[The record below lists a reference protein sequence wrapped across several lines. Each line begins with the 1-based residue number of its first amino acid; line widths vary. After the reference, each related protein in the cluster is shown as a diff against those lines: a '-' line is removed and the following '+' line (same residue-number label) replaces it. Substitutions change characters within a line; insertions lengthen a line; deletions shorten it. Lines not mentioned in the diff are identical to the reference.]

1 MDRCLL
7 ISDPHILLFDSFHTD
22 LYSGLVGGFTLSS
35 HRHKCGPVPAIVARS
50 RISQPAADPME
61 ETIRF
66 NCGMLRRVEQMLR
79 LGASHPHLVQ
89 FHLHH

>member
-1 MDRCLL
+1 MYRSFLNA
-7 ISDPHILLFDSFHTD
+7 DPHILLFGNFHTD
-22 LYSGLVGGFTLSS
+22 LYSWLVGGFKFPS
-35 HRHKCGPVPAIVARS
+35 HRQKCGSIPSSVAGS
-50 RISQPAADPME
+50 RIDQPAADPME

-66 NCGMLRRVEQMLR
+66 NCGMFWQMEQVLR